1 MSRIHTIEFDYEV
14 EALGQSVTVTATVRL
29 APPGHGHPG
38 DPENDEE
45 LEIKSVTLNGQD
57 VNPDVIMVSRLKVM
71 PPHPNSTGCKLK
83 IEWVPEWFLLADL
96 IRQAAWERAER
107 EAA

>member
-1 MSRIHTIEFDYEV
+1 MTRATIEFDYEV

-29 APPGHGHPG
+29 SPPGHSHPG
-38 DPENDEE
+38 DPDNDAE
-45 LEIKSVTLNGQD
+45 LEIESVTLNGQD
-57 VNPDVIMVSRLKVM
+57 VDTDIIKVARWKPM
-71 PPHPNSTGCKLK
+71 PPYLNTGGHMV
-83 IEWVPEWFLLADL
+83 WPGRMSEWFLLTGL

>member
-1 MSRIHTIEFDYEV
+1 MTRTHMIEFDYEV

-29 APPGHGHPG
+29 SPPDHSHPG
-38 DPENDEE
+38 DPDNDEE
-45 LEIKSVTLNGQD
+45 LEIESVTLNGQD
-57 VNPDVIMVSRLKVM
+57 VNTDSIKVAKMKIMYV
-71 PPHPNSTGCKLK
+71 PFAPHR
-83 IEWVPEWFLLADL
+83 IVPEWLKLTDL